1 MSESFKII
9 VTSEEAIEVAVVAF
23 VVNKVDLFVV
33 AGKDKI
39 VVVSEFGQNVLEC
52 CQFLIS

>member
-33 AGKDKI
+33 AGKDEI